1 MQVSTYGMENVRF
14 VAVTFL
20 FGLNGAWPLQQF
32 GDKGGDRRSLTS
44 GQGDVG
50 KEWVAFEGFDN
61 GDHTIMAAD
70 SQVIA
75 LGNIVGHD
83 YSGALANSGENRQQ
97 NPSF

>member
-1 MQVSTYGMENVRF
+1 MENVRF

-20 FGLNGAWPLQQF
+20 FLLNGAWPLQHF
-32 GDKGGDRRSLTS
+32 GDKGGDRRALAS

-50 KEWVAFEGFDN
+50 KEWVAFEGFDD
-61 GDHTIMAAD
+61 GDYTIVAAD

-83 YSGALANSGENRQQ
+83 DARALANSGENGEQDTAL
-97 NPSF
+97 